1 MKPFSLREKKQ
12 KFFASSGINWNVLG
26 SNPGEGI
33 DQRTWIILLYF
44 NLVAPLSDTAES
56 ELSWND
62 QLLHFKVT
70 RTKSWLPRSH
80 HVNDDLHKN
89 LQFAVIFTSFELE
102 PWAWSQSTNIVTFSK
117 FLKSLE

>member
-44 NLVAPLSDTAES
+44 NLVAPLSGKAES
-56 ELSWND
+56 EQSLRWYSQVWSWSHEPGASL
-62 QLLHFKVT
+62 Q
-70 RTKSWLPRSH
+70 KS
-80 HVNDDLHKN
+80 
-89 LQFAVIFTSFELE
+89 
-102 PWAWSQSTNIVTFSK
+102 
-117 FLKSLE
+117 